1 MKHKINLTITIL
13 FLVMVFGFGVAF
25 WIIPDTEFSPEENR
39 TLQTFPALSAEDWL
53 EGKVST
59 RLINYYSDQFPLRK
73 SWLSLH
79 ALGELGL
86 GRGESNGVLLG
97 KNQQLAVRRFDAY
110 ISLTERL
117 EDSDHYHPAHIQ
129 KGLDALVNLNESM
142 TEDEIP
148 LTVLLAPRTIDVTV
162 GDFGYPAD
170 LIDRL
175 DETIQSTLREGGVNS
190 VELLATFRDM
200 HESGE
205 YVYYRTDHHWTTLGA
220 YTAYTAVMDSFGMG
234 EHTLP
239 ADAFR
244 IRSVPGFYGTTYS
257 RSGMLF
263 IPPDTLEIWE
273 AADGSDSRYTV
284 TDEDGKTVIPAG
296 FINEAYLTEKD
307 KYAAFLDGTHSVLF
321 ITDRETAA
329 RGQSRPRLLL
339 ARDSF
344 ANSMVPFLARHFDI
358 CMVNLS
364 GGKTNLSELAALY
377 GCDRVLIVCNRENLI
392 TSDCFIQIT

>member
-1 MKHKINLTITIL
+1 MSN
-13 FLVMVFGFGVAF
+13 FWGAYQFGVAF

-53 EGKVST
+53 EGKVSI

-110 ISLTERL
+110 VSLTERL

-129 KGLDALVNLNESM
+129 KGLDALVNLNESL

-148 LTVLLAPRTIDVTV
+148 LTVLLPPRTIDVTV
-162 GDFGYPAD
+162 EDFGYPAD

-239 ADAFR
+239 TDAFR

>member
-1 MKHKINLTITIL
+1 MSN
-13 FLVMVFGFGVAF
+13 FWGAYQFGVAF

-53 EGKVST
+53 EGKVSI
-59 RLINYYSDQFPLRK
+59 RLINYYSDPFPLRK

-110 ISLTERL
+110 VSLTERL

-129 KGLDALVNLNESM
+129 KGLDALVNLNESL

-148 LTVLLAPRTIDVTV
+148 LTVLLPPRTIDVTV
-162 GDFGYPAD
+162 EDFGYPAD

-175 DETIQSTLREGGVNS
+175 DETSQSTLREGGVNS

-239 ADAFR
+239 TDAFR